1 VNPQLKGHL
10 KGAINNGAN
19 LEEVRAVRDIVI
31 KLCEAAG
38 MKVLEGRTLNGWG
51 WRDEVAKL

>member
-10 KGAINNGAN
+10 KGAINNGAK
-19 LEEVRAVRDIVI
+19 LEEVRAVREIVI

-38 MKVLEGRTLNGWG
+38 MKALDGRTLNGWG
-51 WRDEVAKL
+51 WRGEVAKL